1 MHNKCFWSPGKP
13 PMTGTATLS
22 IHISDENDN
31 VPTLNVNIL
40 HMCQSDGPSMAN
52 ITVSD
57 LDEEPYGGPFS
68 FKLLGDVKGRWKV
81 EPRQGALSF

>member
-1 MHNKCFWSPGKP
+1 MHVRSPGEP

-22 IHISDENDN
+22 IHVIDRNDN
-31 VPTLNVNIL
+31 APTLHVNTI

-57 LDEEPYGGPFS
+57 MDEEPYTGPFS
-68 FKLLGDVKGRWKV
+68 FKLLGDVMGKWRV
-81 EPRQGALSF
+81 EPHQGEHF